1 MYPDVYRSPVNS
13 LAGVKASA
21 VVYDLI
27 YNPDRTC
34 FLSMAEDQGLKTI
47 NGLAMLIH
55 QGALTLEILTG
66 IKPPLQY
73 MKEVVDHSIKK
84 R

>member
-1 MYPDVYRSPVNS
+1 
-13 LAGVKASA
+13 
-21 VVYDLI
+21 
-27 YNPDRTC
+27 
-34 FLSMAEDQGLKTI
+34 MAEEQGLKTI

-84 R
+84 H